1 MGRAQ
6 SVKLIKEKDFNS
18 LCLHDSLSSM
28 GALIADVVILSNI
41 PKVLSYSIPNDVSPK
56 VGLRVAAPVRKST
69 RVGVIIGIRES
80 SESDEGLKDLACA
93 LDEIPFIA
101 PELIELISWTSKYYH
116 AGIGPC
122 MALAFPPYLRQC
134 RTIILDEDPVI
145 FRTDRENDRLGPH
158 QKSIL
163 DAIPNTGIRM
173 STLKDLLP
181 GITQKIK
188 ALAKR
193 GFIEL
198 KEVPCS
204 SAPSCSATPEYTPD
218 QHKAISEITQAIK
231 AGRFHAYVLHGITGS
246 GKTEVYLAT
255 AMEAIKL
262 GKSVLYLVPEIALTP
277 QTIDMVK
284 SRIPLKVAVFHSGL
298 SPKDRAR
305 EFMKVAREGVKFV
318 LGTRSAIFSPLREI
332 GLIVVDE
339 EHDSSYKQEDGVPY
353 NARDLSLLRA
363 KNNSA
368 VVILGSATPSM
379 ETYDRTRLPHSSLI
393 TMTSRI
399 GPAKLPEVEIV
410 DMRGIQGPL
419 SDRLIREMIDTISKG
434 EQVLLFINRRGFSAA
449 LVCPGCGKVL
459 KCSRCDRSLTYHK
472 AKGKALCHWCGFTM
486 NLPEICPSCGC
497 LDMKPIGMG
506 TEQVIQAVQK
516 VSPGKRVLQ
525 IDSDEMT
532 TVKKLTAALDAI
544 RAGSVDIIVG
554 TQMIAKGH
562 DFPLLT
568 LVGVVYAE
576 QLLYMPDFRSG
587 ERTFQQIVQVA
598 GRAGRRKSD
607 TKVIIQTYV
616 PDHPLI
622 QSICGYDYQAM
633 MEIERGIRKATSF
646 PPYSHM
652 ARCVVSSK
660 KDKTAREF
668 SFQLAL
674 SVNIPGVEA
683 LGPAPAPIALL
694 RDHFRWHFILRSKNR
709 GALHKAIDIIERM
722 HQPQETDLK
731 IDVDPYSMM

>member
-1 MGRAQ
+1 
-6 SVKLIKEKDFNS
+6 
-18 LCLHDSLSSM
+18 
-28 GALIADVVILSNI
+28 
-41 PKVLSYSIPNDVSPK
+41 
-56 VGLRVAAPVRKST
+56 
-69 RVGVIIGIRES
+69 
-80 SESDEGLKDLACA
+80 
-93 LDEIPFIA
+93 
-101 PELIELISWTSKYYH
+101 
-116 AGIGPC
+116 
-122 MALAFPPYLRQC
+122 
-134 RTIILDEDPVI
+134 
-145 FRTDRENDRLGPH
+145 
-158 QKSIL
+158 
-163 DAIPNTGIRM
+163 
-173 STLKDLLP
+173 
-181 GITQKIK
+181 
-188 ALAKR
+188 
-193 GFIEL
+193 
-198 KEVPCS
+198 
-204 SAPSCSATPEYTPD
+204 
-218 QHKAISEITQAIK
+218 
-231 AGRFHAYVLHGITGS
+231 
-246 GKTEVYLAT
+246 
-255 AMEAIKL
+255 
-262 GKSVLYLVPEIALTP
+262 
-277 QTIDMVK
+277 
-284 SRIPLKVAVFHSGL
+284 
-298 SPKDRAR
+298 
-305 EFMKVAREGVKFV
+305 
-318 LGTRSAIFSPLREI
+318 
-332 GLIVVDE
+332 
-339 EHDSSYKQEDGVPY
+339 
-353 NARDLSLLRA
+353 
-363 KNNSA
+363 
-368 VVILGSATPSM
+368 
-379 ETYDRTRLPHSSLI
+379 
-393 TMTSRI
+393 MTSRI